1 MAIDP
6 VCGVEIDEVMADELG
21 AERIVYG
28 DRTYLFCCAYCRER
42 FEADP
47 ARYLGP
53 SEQRRGK
60 GGPGPAG
67 GRRQGDA

>member
-6 VCGVEIDEVMADELG
+6 VCGTEIDEGLADELG

-28 DRTYLFCCAYCRER
+28 DRTYLFCCAYCRDR

-47 ARYLGP
+47 ARYIGP
-53 SEQRRGK
+53 SEGRTGRGGAGDQRGT
-60 GGPGPAG
+60 PET
-67 GRRQGDA
+67 

>member
-6 VCGVEIDEVMADELG
+6 VCGTEIDEEQADALG
-21 AERIVYG
+21 AEAVVYG
-28 DRTYLFCCAYCRER
+28 DRTYLLCCPYCRER

-53 SEQRRGK
+53 GEGDWWRQDR
-60 GGPGPAG
+60 GGPEGPG
-67 GRRQGDA
+67 TD